1 MMLPNWVMG
10 LIRRPYQ
17 AALRRGIPDALDLMV
32 VCAEA
37 GLGLELAVERVA
49 QEMKQSNRPVGVEFS
64 LLMHEMRIYPDRR
77 IALTNLAERTG
88 QNALKRL
95 AATVMQ
101 TLKYGTPLSQGLR
114 TLAAEMRNER
124 MIQFEE
130 RAGKLPALLVMPMM
144 LFILPCLFI
153 IIMGKPAS
161 QLMGVFAS
169 HAPLTYG
176 CRRPHCARQ
185 GRTSP
190 SAARSPSSS
199 RDRCTLPVAAYSIP
213 RFVLSRCERAG
224 CVLHRC
230 QRVQRLPRPS
240 LQHQRQREIVSCCRI
255 IGRGRQHLLID
266 RLRRRVLPQQVER
279 HALVNQRPHIP
290 RIGCQYLVQF
300 GDRSCRPS
308 GHEIDQRQRP

>member
-1 MMLPNWVMG
+1 MPIFIGAKLACLFALPTLTWLGTVLLGYSTGKQALYTAVSVGVAMMLPNWVMG

-37 GLGLELAVERVA
+37 GLGLESAVERVA

-64 LLMHEMRIYPDRR
+64 LLMHEMRVYPDRR
-77 IALTNLAERTG
+77 IALSNLAERTG

-169 HAPLTYG
+169 MH
-176 CRRPHCARQ
+176 H
-185 GRTSP
+185 
-190 SAARSPSSS
+190 
-199 RDRCTLPVAAYSIP
+199 
-213 RFVLSRCERAG
+213 
-224 CVLHRC
+224 
-230 QRVQRLPRPS
+230 
-240 LQHQRQREIVSCCRI
+240 
-255 IGRGRQHLLID
+255 
-266 RLRRRVLPQQVER
+266 
-279 HALVNQRPHIP
+279 
-290 RIGCQYLVQF
+290 
-300 GDRSCRPS
+300 
-308 GHEIDQRQRP
+308 

>member
-1 MMLPNWVMG
+1 MSRDQLVLLTIGGGVLLLLVAAVTMMFQGASDQEIARRISKLREGATVAKPQSTSRFVPTVIALMRRLGNRMRDRMLSPKDAEALAKTLAASGLEPSKAMPIFIGAKLACLFALPTLTWLSTVLLGYSTGKQALYTAVSVGVAMMLPNWVMG

-37 GLGLELAVERVA
+37 GLGLESAVERVA

-64 LLMHEMRIYPDRR
+64 LLMHEMRVYPDRR
-77 IALTNLAERTG
+77 IALSNLAERTG

-130 RAGKLPALLVMPMM
+130 RAGRLPALLVMPMM

-161 QLMGVFAS
+161 QLMGVFATM
-169 HAPLTYG
+169 H
-176 CRRPHCARQ
+176 H
-185 GRTSP
+185 
-190 SAARSPSSS
+190 
-199 RDRCTLPVAAYSIP
+199 
-213 RFVLSRCERAG
+213 
-224 CVLHRC
+224 
-230 QRVQRLPRPS
+230 
-240 LQHQRQREIVSCCRI
+240 
-255 IGRGRQHLLID
+255 
-266 RLRRRVLPQQVER
+266 
-279 HALVNQRPHIP
+279 
-290 RIGCQYLVQF
+290 
-300 GDRSCRPS
+300 
-308 GHEIDQRQRP
+308 

>member
-1 MMLPNWVMG
+1 LTIGGGVLLLLAAAATLLFLGAGEQEIARRISKLREGATVEKPQSRSSFLPSILALMRRLGNGMRDRMLSAKDAEALAKTLAASGLEPSKAMPIFIGAKLACLFALPILTWLGTVMLGYATGKQALYTAVSVGLAMMLPNWVMG

-37 GLGLELAVERVA
+37 GLGLETAVERVA

-64 LLMHEMRIYPDRR
+64 LLMHEMRVYPDRR
-77 IALTNLAERTG
+77 IALSNLAERTG

-130 RAGKLPALLVMPMM
+130 RAGRLPALLVMPMM

-161 QLMGVFAS
+161 QLMGVFATM
-169 HAPLTYG
+169 H
-176 CRRPHCARQ
+176 H
-185 GRTSP
+185 
-190 SAARSPSSS
+190 
-199 RDRCTLPVAAYSIP
+199 
-213 RFVLSRCERAG
+213 
-224 CVLHRC
+224 
-230 QRVQRLPRPS
+230 
-240 LQHQRQREIVSCCRI
+240 
-255 IGRGRQHLLID
+255 
-266 RLRRRVLPQQVER
+266 
-279 HALVNQRPHIP
+279 
-290 RIGCQYLVQF
+290 
-300 GDRSCRPS
+300 
-308 GHEIDQRQRP
+308 